1 MGEIKAVVTYQSDS
15 GNTKKVAE
23 AIYEGILEAK
33 KDIIPLKEMGTAE
46 EYDVVFCGFPVQ
58 AHSVPGKAASWIKKL
73 PEGTK
78 IAFFATHGS
87 LRGGELAI
95 TAFHHA
101 LTLATHLTVLGTF
114 GCRGKVKASIIEGL
128 MKKAEH
134 KAWAEEAQGASG
146 HPDAGDLDDAKD
158 FAGVMMTKARRL

>member
-1 MGEIKAVVTYQSDS
+1 MGEIKAVVTYHSES

-23 AIYEGILEAK
+23 AIYDGILEAK
-33 KDIIPLKEMGTAE
+33 KDIIPLKEGVSTD
-46 EYDVVFCGFPVQ
+46 EYDLVFCGFPVQ
-58 AHSVPGKAASWIKKL
+58 AHSVPGKVASWVKNL

-101 LTLATHLTVLGTF
+101 LTLATKLTVLGTF
-114 GCRGKVKASIIEGL
+114 GCRGKVKDSIIEGL

-134 KAWAEEAQGASG
+134 KAWAQEAQGAAG
-146 HPDAGDLDDAKD
+146 HPDSGDMEDAKD
-158 FAGVMMTKARRL
+158 FADAMITKARSL